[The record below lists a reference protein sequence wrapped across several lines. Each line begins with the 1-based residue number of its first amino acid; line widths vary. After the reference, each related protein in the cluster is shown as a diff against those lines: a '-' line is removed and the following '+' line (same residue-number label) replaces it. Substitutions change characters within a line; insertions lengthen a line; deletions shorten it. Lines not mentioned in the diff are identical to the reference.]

1 MMKRLFAGRFI
12 RSIGYLLSVNL
23 VALLFFFGL
32 RVALFIATDYDFP
45 KEISEDYALQSV
57 AFLRGL
63 WFDNVI
69 ACYILLLP
77 LAVFWIAGWFGYTA
91 RWLYRSSAFFFI
103 FFYSLCFI
111 ISAANIPYFAY
122 FFKPIN
128 SSIFNWFDY
137 AGTTAGMVFG
147 ETSYYFPIAL
157 GLAAIAA
164 FAYITLRLSRTF
176 FLLSRNAAPPANRWK
191 ATAFT
196 FVTGAALIGLCF
208 FGIRGRRG
216 YNPIKVSQAY
226 YCNDAFLNQLGINP
240 VFNLMTS
247 AIDDNRKEN
256 RLLHLMAEDEAIARV
271 QTLLGRK
278 GMDGISPI
286 ARRVEADSLPTRR
299 NVVVILME
307 SMSAHLMQTFGHET
321 SLTPFLD
328 SLWQQS
334 LSFSHFYSSGIH
346 TNHGMYSSLYS
357 FPAMM
362 KRNAMKGSVI
372 PVYSGLPTVLKE
384 NGYHNMF
391 FMTHESQYDNMN
403 AFFRTNGFDDIYSQ
417 ENYPADKVVN
427 GFGVQDDFLF
437 QYALPVLD
445 RQAQSG
451 QPFFSVLLTISNHPP
466 YIIPPYFHPRS
477 RTTEEQIVEYA
488 DWSIR
493 NFMTEALKRP
503 WADNTLFVLLG
514 DHGKLVG
521 TPECESPGH
530 SSAHRGRLRWAGGF
544 GPDPFGPVRHRL
556 RAKRFRCGFAEREA
570 SLYVFHSRQPH
581 RCEGLVTPV
590 PLLSG
595 HATGNPIPHGGYD
608 CTGCRGRPG
617 FPRHEAIRFC
627 HAPMCRGTGAT
638 ATNPQPSSRGQAV
651 ESGFGSLLPEFDILS
666 KSQIQAYENVV
677 FAALLDKRHKY
688 AILMCLPINKKSAC
702 TRSGFHS
709 DIRHAQPS
717 ASPWKSVSIRRVIMA
732 KRHTDDDI
740 FRSPNRGKNG
750 LFLLSFHPFLG
761 IRPRFYP
768 PCETVLRQ
776 MIFHSPANEKF
787 SSSW

>member
-1 MMKRLFAGRFI
+1 MKRLFAGRFI
-12 RSIGYLLSVNL
+12 RSIGYLLSVHL

-147 ETSYYFPIAL
+147 ETSYYLPIAL

-191 ATAFT
+191 AAALT
-196 FVTGAALIGLCF
+196 FVAGAALIGLCF

-286 ARRVEADSLPTRR
+286 AHRVEA
-299 NVVVILME
+299 
-307 SMSAHLMQTFGHET
+307 MSAHLMQTFGHET

-521 TPECESPGH
+521 TPECESPQSYNHIPLMIYGRDIAPRIVDAYGGQVDLAPTLLGLLGIGYVQNDFGVDLLKEKRPYMYFTADNLIGVRD
-530 SSAHRGRLRWAGGF
+530 SSRLF
-544 GPDPFGPVRHRL
+544 LYFPDTQQEIRYRTEGMTVQTAEDDPV
-556 RAKRFRCGFAEREA
+556 FRDMKQYGFAMLQCAEV
-570 SLYVFHSRQPH
+570 LVQRQQTLNH
-581 RCEGLVTPV
+581 
-590 PLLSG
+590 
-595 HATGNPIPHGGYD
+595 PHG
-608 CTGCRGRPG
+608 
-617 FPRHEAIRFC
+617 
-627 HAPMCRGTGAT
+627 
-638 ATNPQPSSRGQAV
+638 
-651 ESGFGSLLPEFDILS
+651 
-666 KSQIQAYENVV
+666 
-677 FAALLDKRHKY
+677 DKR
-688 AILMCLPINKKSAC
+688 
-702 TRSGFHS
+702 
-709 DIRHAQPS
+709 
-717 ASPWKSVSIRRVIMA
+717 
-732 KRHTDDDI
+732 
-740 FRSPNRGKNG
+740 
-750 LFLLSFHPFLG
+750 
-761 IRPRFYP
+761 
-768 PCETVLRQ
+768 
-776 MIFHSPANEKF
+776 
-787 SSSW
+787 

>member
-12 RSIGYLLSVNL
+12 RSIGYLLSVHL

-147 ETSYYFPIAL
+147 ETSYYLPIAL
-157 GLAAIAA
+157 GLTAIAA

-176 FLLSRNAAPPANRWK
+176 FLLNRNAAPPANRWK
-191 ATAFT
+191 AAAFT
-196 FVTGAALIGLCF
+196 FVAGAALIGLCF

-240 VFNLMTS
+240 VFNLMNS
-247 AIDDNRKEN
+247 DNRKEN

-521 TPECESPGH
+521 TPECESPQSYNHIPLMIYGRDIAPRIVDAYGGQVDLAPTLLGLLGIGYVQNDFGVDLLKEKRPYMYFTADNLIGVRD
-530 SSAHRGRLRWAGGF
+530 SSRLF
-544 GPDPFGPVRHRL
+544 LYFPDTQQEIRYRTEGMTVQAAEDDPV
-556 RAKRFRCGFAEREA
+556 FRDMKQYGFAMLQCAET
-570 SLYVFHSRQPH
+570 LVQRQQTLNH
-581 RCEGLVTPV
+581 
-590 PLLSG
+590 
-595 HATGNPIPHGGYD
+595 PHG
-608 CTGCRGRPG
+608 
-617 FPRHEAIRFC
+617 
-627 HAPMCRGTGAT
+627 
-638 ATNPQPSSRGQAV
+638 
-651 ESGFGSLLPEFDILS
+651 
-666 KSQIQAYENVV
+666 
-677 FAALLDKRHKY
+677 DKR
-688 AILMCLPINKKSAC
+688 
-702 TRSGFHS
+702 
-709 DIRHAQPS
+709 
-717 ASPWKSVSIRRVIMA
+717 
-732 KRHTDDDI
+732 
-740 FRSPNRGKNG
+740 
-750 LFLLSFHPFLG
+750 
-761 IRPRFYP
+761 
-768 PCETVLRQ
+768 
-776 MIFHSPANEKF
+776 
-787 SSSW
+787 